1 MNKQLTMNPPPRF
14 SVQSRCSFQ
23 CGRAQ
28 RHQPPARLV
37 ACFVSCCFTAFAG
50 SAIDR
55 DWVKNPAVVQI
66 DTLADVFAIGDA
78 HSDYARL
85 AAAMHAAGLIA
96 GVPKEPEAVKWSA
109 GSAVLVVTGDMI
121 DKGPRAIDVLRLLHS
136 LQAAAL
142 ANGGRVIVLAG
153 NHEAEFLADPS
164 APKGESFANQ
174 LKAKGIRPSDVA
186 SCKSDIGEFLC
197 SLPFAARVNDWFF
210 SHAGN
215 SSGRSL
221 AQLAADLQKGVMKD
235 GFASKQL
242 IGNGSVLESR
252 LNIKD
257 GQPWIDAGLPDRTEK
272 QLLSAN
278 VTALGVRHVVEGH
291 VPSQV
296 KFADGTAREPGEMF
310 QIFGMLF
317 LIDTGMSEGV
327 NDSRGA
333 VLHITSKDATA
344 ICPDGKRTLLWD
356 AKNEPN
362 LGRAVPCK

>member
-1 MNKQLTMNPPPRF
+1 MSAEMNPPSHF
-14 SVQSRCSFQ
+14 CCQDS
-23 CGRAQ
+23 RAQ
-28 RHQPPARLV
+28 QRQLSTPLLAGFLGCCLIASAGPAV
-37 ACFVSCCFTAFAG
+37 
-50 SAIDR
+50 DR
-55 DWVKNPAVVQI
+55 DWLRNPAVVQV
-66 DTLADVFAIGDA
+66 DTSSDIFAIGDA

-85 AAAMHAAGLIA
+85 AAAMNAAGLIA
-96 GVPKEPEAVKWSA
+96 GVPKQPNDVKWS
-109 GSAVLVVTGDMI
+109 GGRAVLVVTGDMI
-121 DKGPRAIDVLRLLHS
+121 DKGPRAIDVLRVLRS
-136 LQAAAL
+136 LQVSAL
-142 ANGGRVIVLAG
+142 TNGGRVIVLAG
-153 NHEAEFLADPS
+153 NHEAEFLADPA

-215 SSGRSL
+215 SSGRTL
-221 AQLAADLQKGVMKD
+221 AQLAADLQRGVMKD
-235 GFASKQL
+235 GFATKQL

-257 GQPWIDAGLPDRTEK
+257 GQPWIDARLADQTEK

-278 VTALGVRHVVEGH
+278 AAALGVRHIVEGH

-296 KFADGTAREPGEMF
+296 KFADGAVREPGEMF

-327 NDSRGA
+327 DNSRGA
-333 VLHITSKDATA
+333 VLHITSKNATA
-344 ICPDGKRTLLWD
+344 ICPDGKRTLLCD
-356 AKNEPN
+356 AGNQRG
-362 LGRAVPCK
+362 LGRAAPCGK